1 MCAIVDVSQSQGI
14 KVDGDQRL
22 VGYSTQNYRQYF
34 DIYFEEVTKCGYDQS
49 NRL

>member
-1 MCAIVDVSQSQGI
+1 MCAIMAVIQSQGI

-22 VGYSTQNYRQYF
+22 IGYSTQNYRQYF
-34 DIYFEEVTKCGYDQS
+34 DIYFEEVTKRERDHS